1 MTADLSLLSVTN
13 EMVHWQSILPTC
25 LPFFRFESGMSVMND
40 VVHFDSRV
48 IVYLPFLYQL
58 IHKFS
63 DELQ

>member
-13 EMVHWQSILPTC
+13 DMVHWQSILPIY

-48 IVYLPFLYQL
+48 NVYLPFFTIDRQ
-58 IHKFS
+58 I
-63 DELQ
+63 Q

>member
-25 LPFFRFESGMSVMND
+25 LPFFRFKSGMSVMND

-48 IVYLPFLYQL
+48 IVYLPFL
-58 IHKFS
+58 
-63 DELQ
+63 